1 MLKCIDINTLV
12 SKSNVREEKDETIR
26 ELADSIKING
36 LLSPI
41 TVRELSNGKYEI
53 LAGHRRYEALKRL
66 NEPFVECNILEDI
79 ITNEDVIRVQLAE
92 NIQRKNMS
100 PFEYVKIFEKLKSEY
115 GVPNA
120 KLAFFLNK
128 SLSWVNDQY
137 LAVDLLNRKYGDKIP
152 EEMMKKSASTIKA
165 AYYRGH
171 KEEVIKH
178 DGKGFTCTQKRHSYI
193 LFCTDFDF
201 EAKLQKFLKENGMK

>member
-1 MLKCIDINTLV
+1 MLKCIDINKLV
-12 SKSNVREEKDETIR
+12 SKMNVREEKDETIK
-26 ELADSIKING
+26 ELADSIRING

-66 NEPFVECNILEDI
+66 NEPVVECNIIEDVV
-79 ITNEDVIRVQLAE
+79 TNDDVIRVQLAE

-100 PFEYVKIFEKLKSEY
+100 AFEYVKIFEKLKSEY
-115 GVPNA
+115 GVSNS
-120 KLAFFLNK
+120 KLALFLNK
-128 SLSWVNDQY
+128 SVSWVHDQY
-137 LAVDLLNRKYGDKIP
+137 VAVEFLNRKYGDKIP

-171 KEEVIKH
+171 KDEAIKR

-201 EAKLQKFLKENGMK
+201 ETKLQKFLKENGMK

>member
-1 MLKCIDINTLV
+1 MLKCISINKLV
-12 SKSNVREEKDETIR
+12 SKVNVREEKDETIK
-26 ELADSIKING
+26 ELADSIRING
-36 LLSPI
+36 LLSPL

-66 NEPFVECNILEDI
+66 NEPIVECNIIEDVV
-79 ITNEDVIRVQLAE
+79 TNEDVIRVQLAE

-100 PFEYVKIFEKLKSEY
+100 AFEYVKIFEKLKSEY

-120 KLAFFLNK
+120 KLALFLNK
-128 SLSWVNDQY
+128 SVSWVRDQY
-137 LAVDLLNRKYGDKIP
+137 VAVELLNRKYGDKIP

-165 AYYRGH
+165 AHYRGR
-171 KEEVIKH
+171 KDEAIKR

>member
-1 MLKCIDINTLV
+1 MLKCIDINKLV
-12 SKSNVREEKDETIR
+12 SKMNVREEKDETIK

-66 NEPFVECNILEDI
+66 NEPVVECNIIEDVV
-79 ITNEDVIRVQLAE
+79 TNEDVIRVQLAE

-100 PFEYVKIFEKLKSEY
+100 AFEYVKIFEKLKSEY
-115 GVPNA
+115 GISNS
-120 KLAFFLNK
+120 KLALFLNK
-128 SLSWVNDQY
+128 SVSWVRDQY
-137 LAVDLLNRKYGDKIP
+137 VAVELLNRKYGDKIP
-152 EEMMKKSASTIKA
+152 EEIMKKSASTIKA
-165 AYYRGH
+165 AHYHGD
-171 KEEVIKH
+171 KDEAIKH

-201 EAKLQKFLKENGMK
+201 ETKLQKFLKENGMK